1 MSDSG
6 KLRRRLLP
14 RLDGRA
20 RMNQERETTMEATER
35 KDNEK
40 HELRP
45 KLEAATEKAKEVCK
59 RLQEETVSAAKATDK
74 AVREHP
80 YQAIGIAF
88 GVGLLVGVLAMR
100 CRRD

>member
-1 MSDSG
+1 
-6 KLRRRLLP
+6 
-14 RLDGRA
+14 
-20 RMNQERETTMEATER
+20 MEATER
-35 KDNEK
+35 VENEK
-40 HELRP
+40 HELRAR
-45 KLEAATEKAKEVCK
+45 LEAATEKAKDVCK
-59 RLQEETVSAAKATDK
+59 KLQEQTVAAAKATDE